1 MSKISTP
8 AKPLPNSYSEAPF
21 AVERD
26 RYLQHCKECGTTP
39 HSLSKKRKELARIA
53 RLLPAD
59 APQGIDKNQLQ
70 AVARQRALGLSAVIE
85 KQVMTVGRPWLRFLG
100 WWREPVIDLPCQDQL
115 DDYVRWMR
123 DARGFSPSTVDQWQG
138 RIKQFL
144 RWCLNRQCPL
154 NALQP
159 SDVDAYFVQNASRWG
174 RLSMKVMT
182 GTLRVFLRYAADQ
195 GLCDARLASALRTP
209 RVYTQESLPFAPSWA
224 DVQRLLATTETDKPA
239 DIRDRAILMLLAI
252 YGMRSGEVAALRLEQ
267 VDWAGRTLHLFRL
280 KRRQPQIYP
289 LLPTVAEALARY
301 IDTVRPP
308 VAFSEIFISHYAPQR
323 PLTPEALYSVVN
335 TKFKALGI
343 APRHRGPHALRHAC
357 AVHLVTEG
365 FHLKEIGDHLGHRT
379 SSATMTY
386 AKVNMAALREVGDF
400 DLGDL
405 P

>member
-1 MSKISTP
+1 MSKPSTP
-8 AKPLPNSYSEAPF
+8 AKLLAHHDDEAPF

-26 RYLQHCKECGTTP
+26 RYLRHCEDLGTSS
-39 HSLSKKRKELARIA
+39 HYLSVKRKELARIA
-53 RLLPAD
+53 RLLPAN
-59 APQGIDKNQLQ
+59 APQGIDREQLQ
-70 AVARQRALGLSAVIE
+70 AVARQRASGLSAVIE

-123 DARGFSPSTVDQWQG
+123 DTRGFSPSTVDQWQHL
-138 RIKQFL
+138 IQKFL
-144 RWCLNRQCPL
+144 LWCLNRQCPL

-174 RLSMKVMT
+174 RLSMRGMT
-182 GTLRVFLRYAADQ
+182 GALRVFLRYAADQ

-209 RVYTQESLPFAPSWA
+209 RVYTQESLPSAPSWA

-252 YGMRSGEVAALRLEQ
+252 YGMRSGEVTALRLEQ

-301 IDTVRPP
+301 IDTMRPP
-308 VAFSEIFISHYAPQR
+308 VAFSEIFISHHAPQR
-323 PLTPEALYSVVN
+323 PLTPQALYGVVN
-335 TKFKALGI
+335 TRFKALGI
-343 APRHRGPHALRHAC
+343 TPRHRGPHALRHAC